1 MPPPAA
7 LAACHE
13 CDLLLQPVAL
23 SVPRS
28 RARCPR
34 CGARLYD
41 CHRNRLEKIL
51 ALSLAALVLL
61 LTANLYPIVGLN
73 IQGIHTETTVLGA
86 VHHLWQAGREALGGL
101 VLLTT
106 VLMPAVELGAVLWL
120 VLPLWQ
126 GRRPPGFA
134 PVFRAFRLAH
144 PWAMVEVFILGVL
157 VSLVKLAHL
166 ADVLPGPAIWCF
178 GGLMLLLAA
187 LAALIDAHA
196 LWQAWEEASPGSG
209 GERRA

>member
-1 MPPPAA
+1 MPAA
-7 LAACHE
+7 PLTACHE

-23 SVPRS
+23 TQPRS
-28 RARCPR
+28 RAHCPR
-34 CGARLYD
+34 CGARLYSF
-41 CHRNRLEKIL
+41 HRDRLEKIL
-51 ALSLAALVLL
+51 ALTLAALVLL

-73 IQGIHTETTVLGA
+73 IQGNYTETTVIGA
-86 VHHLWQAGREALGGL
+86 VRHLWQDGREALGGL

-106 VLMPAVELGAVLWL
+106 VLMPAIELGAVLWL

-126 GRRPPGFA
+126 GRRSPAFA

-187 LAALIDAHA
+187 LAGLLDGHT
-196 LWQAWEEASPGSG
+196 LWQAWDEAHPDDG
-209 GERRA
+209 AKPA